1 MSTNKYDSDIDV
13 SGKTFDYVIIG
24 GGTAGL
30 VLASRLSE
38 DPSVTVVVLEAGEAN
53 LGDPDILIPGQFG
66 ATFLNPK
73 HDWAFPTEKQ
83 RFSNDKEFIW
93 SRGKGLGGSSG
104 MNFCA
109 WIKPPAADIDA
120 FEKLGNFGWNW
131 EEYKKYSQRS
141 ETFHPPAQEQMDLYP
156 HTYDTELHGTSGP
169 IHTTIPFHYHALDE
183 LFQQTL
189 VSKGL
194 KSIDDPYG
202 GNLNGTWIANANLDP
217 RTWTRSYAATGYLMP
232 AQDRSNLTVLTEATV
247 TRILFDDPVAGQQL
261 TAKGV
266 EFVHNDSTSQVN
278 AKNEVILCAGTI
290 QSPQILELSGIGRP
304 EILEKIGVEMKIQ
317 LEGVGENVQDHT
329 FVGVSFELTGS
340 PDTYD
345 RMRDPEY
352 MAEALR
358 LYEQGLGPQRV
369 GITSFAYIP
378 LSTAT
383 AEAEE
388 LIHGAAECIAASD
401 DVSPGRREQLD
412 LQLENLRD
420 DNGVD
425 LEIIAFPGFFTKI
438 SIPEPKKTYVTIL
451 CVLNHPLSRGTI
463 HAKSANPFDLPTV
476 DPCYFENDFDLEI
489 LVQHIKY
496 ARTMVETEPFKSG
509 VVREIDPGPD
519 CVSDEEIREYI
530 KNTHGTSWHTVGSC
544 SMLPRD
550 KQGVVDPELQVYG
563 TNNLRIVDISIVPI
577 HIAAH
582 TQATA
587 YMIAE
592 KAADLIR
599 ASKQK

>member
-1 MSTNKYDSDIDV
+1 MSNNKYDSDV
-13 SGKTFDYVIIG
+13 SGKNFDYVIIG

-120 FEKLGNFGWNW
+120 FEKLGNIGWNW

-141 ETFHPPAQEQMDLYP
+141 ETFHPPAQEQLDLYP

-189 VSKGL
+189 VTKGL
-194 KSIDDPYG
+194 KSINDPYG
-202 GNLNGTWIANANLDP
+202 GDLNGTWIANANLDP
-217 RTWTRSYAATGYLMP
+217 RTWTRSYAATGYLAP
-232 AQDRSNLTVLTEATV
+232 AQDRTNLTVLTEATV

-266 EFVHNDSTSQVN
+266 EFVHNNRTFQVN
-278 AKNEVILCAGTI
+278 AKNEVILSAGTI

-304 EILEKIGVEMKIQ
+304 KILEKIGVEMKIE

-358 LYEQGLGPQRV
+358 LYEQGCGPQRV

-383 AEAEE
+383 SEAEE
-388 LIHGAAECIAASD
+388 LIRGAAESIAAGGN
-401 DVSPGRREQLD
+401 VSPGRREQLD

-425 LEIIAFPGFFTKI
+425 LEVIAFPGFFTKI
-438 SIPEPKKTYVTIL
+438 STPEPEKTYVTIL

-496 ARTMVETEPFKSG
+496 VRTMVETEPFKSG
-509 VVREIDPGPD
+509 VVREIDPGLD

-550 KQGVVDPELQVYG
+550 KQGVVDPELKVYG

-592 KAADLIR
+592 KGAPAQHCVHFR
-599 ASKQK
+599 